1 MSRQIFVNLPVHNLE
16 RSIKFFRSLGFEF
29 EPKFTDEKA
38 ACMVIGE
45 HIFAMLLVDVF
56 FSTFTRKEICDAT
69 RHTEVLVCITC
80 ESREQVDDT
89 VRKAV
94 DAGGTVPRT
103 PEDHGFMYS
112 HAFEDP
118 DGHIWE
124 LVWMNPA
131 ASAEMQRAEAS

>member
-1 MSRQIFVNLPVHNLE
+1 MTRQIFVNLPVRNLE
-16 RSIKFFRSLGFEF
+16 RSLAFFRSLGFAF
-29 EPKFTDEKA
+29 EAKFTDEKA

-45 HIFAMLLVDVF
+45 HMFAMLLVDVF

-69 RHTEVLVCITC
+69 KQTEVLVCITC
-80 ESREQVDDT
+80 ESRAQVDAM

-124 LVWMNPA
+124 LVWMNP
-131 ASAEMQRAEAS
+131 STDIQQKEAS